1 MNDLSLKMDTSTLR
15 ILLSSAARDAAER
28 VNSLFRNAGKATRTH
43 RITSIEDLA
52 ECLREQQWDL
62 ALCEADNQELGI
74 DAVMECFG
82 QQQTDTPVILLTEN
96 LSAEGIVEGLRKGA
110 QDVVLAALDEHLLHV
125 AKREVAHL
133 ALRRQQV
140 ALEQKLAEVSGRFEQ
155 LMAQADDA
163 VAYMIDGMHID
174 VNEAYA
180 QMFGYEDVDELLSMP
195 VIDLIGTEDQ
205 EKFKMFLR
213 HYDAAEVQELAFTGI
228 DANGAEFAAQMRF
241 APASFD
247 GEECT
252 QAILR
257 KIVTAPAAALGAV
270 DANIDPVTHLYNRY
284 YFVDELDAF
293 LANSAEDSI
302 ASILYIGLNDYA
314 ALKSRM
320 GLSGSNTVRHAL
332 ADLFKK
338 QFGDNPDYLL
348 AHYGEDSFTIL
359 MRGSNAEAALAAAS
373 DLCLLVERQMI
384 EVEQQTV
391 QCSCSIGAVDLS
403 TADFASSS
411 NIMDVAFFALEEAR
425 QQYHSDAPEA
435 AVKLYHP
442 VTDGELEVGF
452 NLEQLINENRLRMMF
467 QPIINL
473 RGKTAEYYEASLRLL
488 DADDQELPIDGLFQS
503 VNQQVGDTTLDKWLV
518 VEATKK
524 LKLQRDAGKDTRLLV
539 NLTQNSLLDDEFS
552 SWLGVALKAAQLGG
566 DTLVFQYRETTL
578 THYLKQAV
586 RFNEELQKLNCQMAI
601 SHFGRSLESFK
612 TLERLHVEFIAVDGS
627 FTVELQKDP
636 TKSDELRTLLLRLN
650 ESSANSVVPYVENA
664 ATLASL
670 WQMNVHYIQ
679 GHYLQSPTE
688 AMDYEFADM
697 A

>member
-15 ILLSSAARDAAER
+15 ILLSSDAREAAER
-28 VNSLFRNAGKATRTH
+28 VNNLFRNAGKATQTH

-52 ECLREQQWDL
+52 ECLREQRWDL
-62 ALCEADNQELGI
+62 ALFEDYNLELDI
-74 DAVMECFG
+74 DTIMACYR
-82 QQQTDTPVILLTEN
+82 QQQTDTPVILLTEK

-110 QDVVLAALDEHLLHV
+110 QDVVLASLDEHLLHV
-125 AKREVAHL
+125 AMREAEHVG
-133 ALRRQQV
+133 LRRQQV
-140 ALEQKLAEVSGRFEQ
+140 ALEQNLAEVSGRFEL

-180 QMFGYEDVDELLSMP
+180 QMFGYEDVDELLCMP
-195 VIDLIGTEDQ
+195 VIDLISAEDQ
-205 EKFKMFLR
+205 DKFKMFLR

-228 DANGAEFAAQMRF
+228 EENGSEFAAQMRF

-257 KIVTAPAAALGAV
+257 KIVTAPAAALDTV

-284 YFVDELDAF
+284 HFVDELDGF
-293 LANSAEDSI
+293 LENVNEDSA
-302 ASILYIGLNDYA
+302 ASVLYIGLNDYA
-314 ALKSRM
+314 ELKSRI

-332 ADLFKK
+332 ADLFKE
-338 QFGDNPDYLL
+338 QFGNSQDCLL

-359 MRGSNAEAALAAAS
+359 LRDKDADAALAAAS
-373 DLCLLVERQMI
+373 DLCLLVAKQLI
-384 EVEQQTV
+384 EVDQQTV
-391 QCSCSIGAVDLS
+391 QCSCSIGVVDLNS
-403 TADFASSS
+403 TEFASSS

-425 QQYHSDAPEA
+425 QQNRTDAPEA

-442 VTDGELEVGF
+442 VTDGDVEVGF
-452 NLEQLINENRLRMMF
+452 NLEEIISENRLKMMF
-467 QPIINL
+467 QPIINM
-473 RGKTAEYYEASLRLL
+473 RGKTSEYYEASLRLF
-488 DADDQELPIDGLFQS
+488 DAEDQEQPIDALMQS
-503 VNQQVGDTTLDKWLV
+503 INQQLGDTTLDKWLV

-539 NLTQNSLLDDEFS
+539 NLTQNSLLDEEFS
-552 SWLGVALKAAQLGG
+552 SWLGVALKAAQLEG
-566 DTLVFQYRETTL
+566 DTLVFQYPETTL

-586 RFNEELQKLNCQMAI
+586 RFNEELQTLNCQMAV

-612 TLERLHVEFIAVDGS
+612 TLERLQIEFVAVDGS
-627 FTVELQKDP
+627 YTLELQKSP
-636 TKSDELRTLLLRLN
+636 NNSDDLRNLLLRLN
-650 ESSANSVVPYVENA
+650 EGPAHSIVPYVENA

-679 GHYLQSPTE
+679 GHYLQSPAE